1 VIFATPLLLQ
11 FMDSTDTHII
21 QWTFVKTEWHWVD
34 TMDWKYAVRASHN
47 PSVVGLIPTGLTI

>member
-1 VIFATPLLLQ
+1 
-11 FMDSTDTHII
+11 MDSTDTHII

-34 TMDWKYAVRASHN
+34 TMDWKYAVRASLN